1 MRKLGYPLAL
11 CLAVLRIHAG
21 VPSSSGWTNAST
33 GLTGS
38 VPGVNALVIDNTG
51 STLYALTSA
60 NTVFMSTDGGA
71 SWSARGTITGVLVL
85 AVDPASASTVYAG
98 TARGLFKSTDGGGSW
113 TSAGLSDIA
122 INSLTID
129 PITPSTIYA
138 ASTASDNV
146 YTSTD
151 AGASWTA
158 VHVGI
163 PPGRFNGIGW
173 LLLDPLNPSKLYV
186 LSDGSGFASSALY
199 KSVDGGQTWSV
210 VNPGPSFVRLLG
222 IAPTAPPTLYAIIAG
237 KGGGFSISND
247 GGATWTG
254 TGFIQDIWSLAI
266 DPTNPN
272 ALYAAASAPVGT
284 AASIFKST
292 DGGHTWD
299 SGNTAIPFARSLMF
313 NPANSSI
320 LYAATGS
327 GIYKSTDA
335 GRDWSGTN
343 AGLIVFD
350 IAVLMGDPVNA
361 AVIYAGG
368 DSGLFKS
375 VDRGES
381 WSQIATFQVTCC
393 APPPVL
399 PPGAPPP
406 ATPPFPPVAP
416 APVSSLLIDFTNPN
430 ILFAGTTRI
439 GGCYFA
445 DVLLYKSTDGGVT
458 WSNNINPSDSGCS
471 TDGLLAMDPTNP
483 NTLYLRYGDDY
494 DGWILRKTTDGGAN
508 WGFSALDASNGL
520 GALVIDP
527 TNPAILYA
535 GTDSTSPGVVSV
547 PGGVQKSTDGG
558 ATWKVVGLANQDVN
572 LLAIDHVYPRVLY
585 AGVSDYPAGCCFR
598 GLFKSTDSGANW
610 LPINKGLGDLIAAG
624 MNVNALIVD
633 SDNPEV
639 LYLGTSGYGVFRSSN
654 GGSTWEAFNDGLSF
668 LDVRALAIGQSSS
681 TVYAGTPGGIFKIVD
696 ERILKPPIRR
706 R

>member
-1 MRKLGYPLAL
+1 
-11 CLAVLRIHAG
+11 
-21 VPSSSGWTNAST
+21 
-33 GLTGS
+33 